1 METNSNLR
9 FSRTSDNT
17 LLICF
22 AGDWKLSDKLPE
34 ISELKKQIETPPQV
48 RRIAFDTKDL
58 KGWDSGLLTF
68 LIKVFDNSA
77 QGNINVE
84 KDGLPEW
91 VKRLLHLAYAVSE
104 RKGARRGTIKI
115 PFLEQVANISIGG
128 WHSFID
134 MLGFIGEASM
144 AFMKLLGAKPVSDV
158 PIFSTSSWKQ
168 DDVDVYRG
176 NDVIAEYR
184 LKTFEG
190 GVDLGI
196 LPWSYGEVRI
206 GYAGGILKPK
216 LQTGTLD
223 ISDDRIN
230 MGGIHSPDYR
240 RSAR

>member
-1 METNSNLR
+1 M
-9 FSRTSDNT
+9 
-17 LLICF
+17 
-22 AGDWKLSDKLPE
+22 
-34 ISELKKQIETPPQV
+34 
-48 RRIAFDTKDL
+48 
-58 KGWDSGLLTF
+58 
-68 LIKVFDNSA
+68 
-77 QGNINVE
+77 
-84 KDGLPEW
+84 
-91 VKRLLHLAYAVSE
+91 
-104 RKGARRGTIKI
+104 
-115 PFLEQVANISIGG
+115 
-128 WHSFID
+128 
-134 MLGFIGEASM
+134 
-144 AFMKLLGAKPVSDV
+144 
-158 PIFSTSSWKQ
+158 
-168 DDVDVYRG
+168 YRG